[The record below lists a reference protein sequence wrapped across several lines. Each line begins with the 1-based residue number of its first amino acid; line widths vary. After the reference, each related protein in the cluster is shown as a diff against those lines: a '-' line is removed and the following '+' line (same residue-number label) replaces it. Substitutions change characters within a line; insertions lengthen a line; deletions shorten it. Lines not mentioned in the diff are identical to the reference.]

1 MRNSRVLLAA
11 ATCTMLTPIA
21 ASAISITESTDAF
34 ALANTLFL
42 NLNDSL
48 IVNNATLS
56 GAVGQSGTYTNA
68 AGTYGMP
75 NAGIVLSTGNVS
87 NYETVSNTDF
97 DGEFGEGGEFPE
109 GGEIPVALSLQSIP
123 PSSINNFGDPATPEQ
138 VEILQPITGQD
149 TFFDVAQLNVEF
161 FANTTESTVTF
172 FATFGSEE
180 FPNFVG
186 SSFVDG
192 FGLLINGVNVAGVEA
207 TNGSGNQ
214 PVNINHPDF
223 APIPGTELN
232 GVLAPGGNPVLQ
244 FDVPINPGEVN
255 EFSVIIADASDS
267 AFDSTV
273 YLSSFFAE
281 GSGSATGETEQNPLL
296 PSNPPDPE
304 TGAFVIELPL
314 DDPNT
319 EEIEGFANNELF
331 WVDPPVSVGFEYD
344 LTGPGTFSLIQ
355 APSLATVADITGYTI
370 NIGGDMIDIS
380 AGQLIDVSSY
390 GANSFTLT
398 GIDEALMLDPDDPLA
413 FPLGIAVDGADLSTF
428 LTIDPIEVDF
438 DPGGGNGVVPL
449 PAGGLLYLTG
459 LAIGGF
465 ALRRRSRKSES

>member
-1 MRNSRVLLAA
+1 MKHSRVLLAA
-11 ATCTMLTPIA
+11 ATCTMLTPIS
-21 ASAISITESTDAF
+21 ASAISITETTDAF

-42 NLNDSL
+42 NLNSSL
-48 IVNNATLS
+48 QVTNASLQ
-56 GAVGQSGTYTNA
+56 GAIGQSGTYTNA

-87 NYETVSNTDF
+87 NYETGPNTSGD
-97 DGEFGEGGEFPE
+97 EFPE
-109 GGEIPVALSLQSIP
+109 GGEGGDFPVAVNALSIA
-123 PSSINNFGDPATPEQ
+123 PSSINNFGDPATAEQ

-149 TFFDVAQLNVEF
+149 EFFDVAQLDVEF

-180 FPNFVG
+180 FPVYVG
-186 SSFVDG
+186 SEFIDG
-192 FGLLINGVNVAGVEA
+192 FGLLINGVNVAGVQA
-207 TNGSGNQ
+207 TDGSGNQ
-214 PVNINHPDF
+214 PVNIDHPDF
-223 APIPGTELN
+223 APIAGTELN

-244 FDVPINPGEVN
+244 FEVPIKPGELN
-255 EFSVIIADASDS
+255 DFTVIIADASDDVV
-267 AFDSTV
+267 DSTV

-281 GSGSATGETEQNPLL
+281 GTASATGETEQNPLL

-304 TGAFVIELPL
+304 TGEFVIELPL

-331 WVDPPVSVGFEYD
+331 WVDPPISVGFEYE
-344 LTGPGTFSLIQ
+344 LGGPGTFSMIQ
-355 APSLATVADITGYTI
+355 APSLATVADISGYTI
-370 NIGGDMIDIS
+370 NIGGDMIDIT

-390 GANSFTLT
+390 AANSFTLT
-398 GIDEALMLDPDDPLA
+398 GIDEALMLDPGNPLA
-413 FPLGIAVDGADLSTF
+413 FPLAIALDGADASTF
-428 LTIDPIEVDF
+428 LIMDPITVDV
-438 DPGGGNGVVPL
+438 PGGGTGVVPL

-459 LAIGGF
+459 LAIGGL